1 MRSLLSQT
9 IQLPSPWRAAP
20 RLPLFGDGVAA
31 GFPSPAEDYVEGRL
45 SLDEHLVPHPEATF
59 FVRARGNSMVGAGIF
74 DGDLLIVDKSL
85 APLSG
90 HSVLAVVDGELTVKR
105 LIRRGGTLL
114 LKAENPQF
122 QEITFREGQELQVWG
137 VVTASVT
144 RHTGS

>member
-1 MRSLLSQT
+1 MPPFLSQT
-9 IQLPSPWRAAP
+9 IQLPSPWRATQ
-20 RLPLFGDGVAA
+20 RLPLFGDSVAA

-45 SLDEHLVPHPEATF
+45 SLDEHLVQYPEATF
-59 FVRARGNSMVGAGIF
+59 FVCARGNSMVGAGIF

-85 APLSG
+85 APVSG
-90 HSVLAVVDGELTVKR
+90 HIVIAVVDGELTVKR
-105 LIRRGGTLL
+105 LIRRDGALL

-122 QEITFREGQELQVWG
+122 QEITFKEGQELQVWG

>member
-90 HSVLAVVDGELTVKR
+90 HIVIAVVDGELTVKR